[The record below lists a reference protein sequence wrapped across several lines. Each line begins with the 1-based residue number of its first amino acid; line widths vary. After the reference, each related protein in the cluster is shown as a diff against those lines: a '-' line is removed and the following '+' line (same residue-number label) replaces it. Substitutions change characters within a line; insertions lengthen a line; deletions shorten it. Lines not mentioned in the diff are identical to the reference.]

1 MDRNGIESLVNSI
14 DSKICDLAESVR
26 GAEGRMSLGS
36 LFNMLAELDGSRGWK
51 SIESIWDK
59 NGFNP
64 IWRMAHPDEDWSS
77 VDGIAESV
85 SFDSAEWGVHFDVTV
100 IPDKKQG
107 CRAAVRWSPDGKAR
121 SESKFENRVWTWE
134 NLNAVSRYFIGRAVA
149 RNACGSRSCFEDW
162 TFLPE

>member
-51 SIESIWDK
+51 SLESIWDK
-59 NGFNP
+59 NWFNP

-77 VDGIAESV
+77 VDGIAETV

-121 SESKFENRVWTWE
+121 SESEFENRVWT
-134 NLNAVSRYFIGRAVA
+134 
-149 RNACGSRSCFEDW
+149 
-162 TFLPE
+162 